1 MIAID
6 DGCFMGPIPE
16 KEEIKRFHMKSVP
29 SGGSRQWILFRFV
42 FILFYES
49 RKPIKKIIKGPPI
62 VENQNSQ
69 STSWGHVEN
78 IRRETA
84 EEEKER
90 SSMSNN
96 V

>member
-1 MIAID
+1 MDIISIR
-6 DGCFMGPIPE
+6 FLYFLWV
-16 KEEIKRFHMKSVP
+16 KEAHKKDNKRATDCREP
-29 SGGSRQWILFRFV
+29 
-42 FILFYES
+42 
-49 RKPIKKIIKGPPI
+49 
-62 VENQNSQ
+62 NSQ
-69 STSWGHVEN
+69 SISWGHVEN

>member
-1 MIAID
+1 MDIIS
-6 DGCFMGPIPE
+6 I
-16 KEEIKRFHMKSVP
+16 RF
-29 SGGSRQWILFRFV
+29 L
-42 FILFYES
+42 FILWVKEAHKKDNKRATDC
-49 RKPIKKIIKGPPI
+49 RKPK
-62 VENQNSQ
+62 Q
-69 STSWGHVEN
+69 SKYFLGHVEN